1 LGSTPSK
8 EIKRVK
14 YLVVI
19 PTYNEA
25 ETIVETVTLIIAL
38 MPELSV
44 LVVDDSSPDGTG
56 ALVTQAF
63 ANQPRVH
70 LLTREQKQGLGLAY
84 LDGFQWAFDK
94 GFEFVIEMDADGSH
108 RPADLVSLIEASC
121 TADLV
126 IGSRWINGGEVKNWP
141 WFRKLV
147 SRIGNRYAQAML
159 GTRILDMTSGFRV
172 YRSVFLQQLVS
183 EPVSSHG
190 YSFQVELAYRASR
203 TGSVVEVPITFVER
217 VNGKSKMTLA
227 IVLEALTKVTFW
239 GIKRV
244 FS

>member
-1 LGSTPSK
+1 
-8 EIKRVK
+8 VK

-25 ETIVETVTLIIAL
+25 ETIVETVSLVLAKKPDI
-38 MPELSV
+38 EV

-56 ALVTQAF
+56 SIVEVAF
-63 ANQPRVH
+63 ANQSRVH
-70 LLTREQKQGLGLAY
+70 LLARKQKQGLGLAY
-84 LDGFQWAFDK
+84 LDGFHWAFSQ
-94 GFEFVIEMDADGSH
+94 GFEFVVEMDADGSH
-108 RPADLVSLIEASC
+108 LASDLPLLLGASS

-126 IGSRWINGGEVKNWP
+126 IGSRWIEGGEVKNWP

-147 SRIGNRYAQAML
+147 SRFGNRYAKAML
-159 GTRILDMTSGFRV
+159 GTKILDMTSGFRV
-172 YRSVFLQQLVS
+172 YRAKFLKQLVS

-190 YSFQVELAYRASR
+190 YSFQVELAYRASNA
-203 TGSVVEVPITFVER
+203 GLVSEVPITFVER

>member
-1 LGSTPSK
+1 M
-8 EIKRVK
+8 R

-25 ETIVETVTLIIAL
+25 ETILETVSRVLAL
-38 MPELSV
+38 KPELSV

-56 ALVTQAF
+56 SIVKGAF
-63 ANQPRVH
+63 ASESRVQ
-70 LLTREQKQGLGLAY
+70 LLIRKQKQGLGLAY
-84 LDGFQWAFDK
+84 LEGFQWAFSRCFD
-94 GFEFVIEMDADGSH
+94 FIVEMDADGSH
-108 RPADLVSLIEASC
+108 RAQDLALLIEASD

-126 IGSRWINGGEVKNWP
+126 IGSRWIHGGEVENWP
-141 WFRKLV
+141 LIRKLI
-147 SRIGNRYAQAML
+147 SRIGNRYAKAML
-159 GTRILDMTSGFRV
+159 GTKILDMTSGFRI
-172 YRSVFLQQLVS
+172 YRAEFLQQLVAES
-183 EPVSSHG
+183 VSSHG
-190 YSFQVELAYRASR
+190 YSFQVELAYRASMS
-203 TGSVVEVPITFVER
+203 GSVVEVPITFVER